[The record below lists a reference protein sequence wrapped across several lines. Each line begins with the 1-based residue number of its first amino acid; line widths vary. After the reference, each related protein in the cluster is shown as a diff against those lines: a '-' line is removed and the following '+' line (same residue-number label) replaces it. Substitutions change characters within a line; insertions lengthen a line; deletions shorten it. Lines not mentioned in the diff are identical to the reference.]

1 MAMEGARYT
10 IEQLK
15 ALRESPLVRKPD
27 ELPSIDEWIE
37 GSQQQS
43 QQENG
48 GRKPRNQAQRQEEPA
63 PMGNFSSQRPSLLQT
78 RHTSRSAQQPG
89 TSLTTPT
96 PAKSL
101 QSTDEIVL
109 GPPKTS
115 FASSRNINKLE
126 EREQEQ
132 ESPAA
137 AQRSRF
143 FRDRET
149 TKTGNNRDWRS
160 SKQQQEDDDA
170 FAAEPRFTPRQPREG
185 NGNGFGQRFD
195 QRWSRDNNDR
205 DRERERERERERPS
219 QRGGW
224 RDKARNERQGQGQDA
239 SEKEPEWMDEPLE
252 KENKNQM
259 HTQED
264 FEQWKE
270 RMKASNAA
278 PAETKQDTFDEV
290 ATPVKSTPAHSKP
303 QTPLVTDA
311 PGFDKSIFGSWG
323 ESKRLESPVDTRTT
337 KTPAAGK
344 GKSSRFASMFA
355 PKEEARPVV
364 EEAASPAPLES
375 NEDKAGFLRIM
386 AGLRRG
392 PSHFGVDSPI
402 REQDG
407 RGPPAGPPPGFG
419 VQAPQDALAAMFDK
433 APASTQ
439 SPRPQSGF
447 ATSDSYLPPPS
458 QFSRPTS
465 NVASPDPS
473 SMRSGNPA
481 SHLPHQ
487 MQNIFLDQAPRNGS
501 TPETFNQQHSRKQN
515 SLNKDSE
522 FLLNLIQTKNANR
535 AAPPPRNQHE
545 PEPFQLFL
553 DQPPKTHTQTI
564 APKPQAPRP
573 TESIEEQ
580 LFRGNQH
587 LSNIDHGRP
596 RAPPGFIEDP
606 SIVLQQAQ
614 RSYPNG
620 PPQPRRQS
628 AAQQMPNT
636 GPGAPQDFS
645 PNFPYMSGGPPP
657 PGPGDRMPPPG
668 FNPNLRHPPG
678 FANIPNIFQQPGSQ
692 PPPQQGGMQGPPPG
706 FPPGMALPPPG
717 FGGHGP
723 PPPGFFNNPNHMPG
737 VPPGFAPPGMMIMP
751 GSGVRSPEGTPGMRS
766 PQEGPGVGMPML
778 QGMGAAYGGRR

>member
-1 MAMEGARYT
+1 MAVEGARYT
-10 IEQLK
+10 LGQLK

-37 GSQQQS
+37 GTQQS
-43 QQENG
+43 QQDNA
-48 GRKPRNQAQRQEEPA
+48 GRKPRNQSQRPEEPA

-78 RHTSRSAQQPG
+78 RHTSRSAQQP
-89 TSLTTPT
+89 
-96 PAKSL
+96 
-101 QSTDEIVL
+101 DEIIL

-115 FASSRNINKLE
+115 FASSRNVNKLE

-132 ESPAA
+132 QDPTTAN
-137 AQRSRF
+137 QRSRF
-143 FRDRET
+143 FRERET

-170 FAAEPRFTPRQPREG
+170 FTSEPRFTPRQPREG

-195 QRWSRDNNDR
+195 QRWARDNNDR
-205 DRERERERERERPS
+205 DRERDREPQRERERERERPS

-224 RDKARNERQGQGQDA
+224 RDKARNERQQDVP
-239 SEKEPEWMDEPLE
+239 EKEPEWMDEPLE

-264 FEQWKE
+264 FEHWKE
-270 RMKASNAA
+270 RMRAA
-278 PAETKQDTFDEV
+278 ANGSSAEPKQDAFADGV

-303 QTPLVTDA
+303 QTPMVSDA

-323 ESKRLESPVDTRTT
+323 ESKRLESPVDTRAT
-337 KTPAAGK
+337 KAPAGAK

-355 PKEEARPVV
+355 PKEEARPSV

-392 PSHFGVDSPI
+392 TSHSGVDSPV

-407 RGPPAGPPPGFG
+407 RGPPPGPPPGFG
-419 VQAPQDALAAMFDK
+419 MQAPQDALAAMFDK

-447 ATSDSYLPPPS
+447 ASDSFLPPPTS

-465 NVASPDPS
+465 NVASPDPT
-473 SMRSGNPA
+473 SMRSNNPA
-481 SHLPHQ
+481 SHLPQQ
-487 MQNIFLDQAPRNGS
+487 MQNIFLDQAPRNGP
-501 TPETFNQQHSRKQN
+501 TPESFNQQHSRKPN

-522 FLLNLIQTKNANR
+522 FLLNLIQAKNANR
-535 AAPPPRNQHE
+535 AAPPSRSQHE

-553 DQPPKTHTQTI
+553 DQPPKPQTQTI

-587 LSNIDHGRP
+587 MDHGRP

-628 AAQQMPNT
+628 AVQQMPNA
-636 GPGAPQDFS
+636 GPGAPQDFP
-645 PNFPYMSGGPPP
+645 PNFPYMPGGPPP
-657 PGPGDRMPPPG
+657 PGPGDRMPPG
-668 FNPNLRHPPG
+668 FNPNIRHPPG
-678 FANIPNIFQQPGSQ
+678 FANIPNVFQQPSSQ
-692 PPPQQGGMQGPPPG
+692 PPPQQGAGMQGLPPG

-717 FGGHGP
+717 FGAHGP
-723 PPPGFFNNPNHMPG
+723 PPPGFFNNPNHIPG
-737 VPPGFAPPGMMIMP
+737 VPPGFAPPGMMMMP
-751 GSGVRSPEGTPGMRS
+751 GSNIRSPEGTPGMRS
-766 PQEGPGVGMPML
+766 PQDGPGMGMPML
-778 QGMGAAYGGRR
+778 QGMGAAFGGRR